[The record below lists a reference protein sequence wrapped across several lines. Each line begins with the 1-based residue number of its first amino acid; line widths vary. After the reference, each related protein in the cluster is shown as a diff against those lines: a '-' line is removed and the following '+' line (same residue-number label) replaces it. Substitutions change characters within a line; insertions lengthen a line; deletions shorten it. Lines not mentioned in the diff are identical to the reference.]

1 MENISNNMYSNDPDT
16 TPEPKDEPIAE
27 LTGWE
32 NMDADEEIE
41 VTTVTA
47 ESDTTK
53 EITPDDYADF
63 ADKALNKIFDALE
76 DPANADEETQENL
89 TAQIAVLSGFYNLF
103 NDEDP
108 NHPDQVFQHMTAT
121 YRHLTDLATQS
132 NQPRIA
138 EAHQRQANAVA
149 QVAHNFE
156 DYIRQ

>member
-1 MENISNNMYSNDPDT
+1 MENTPNSYNPNNAE
-16 TPEPKDEPIAE
+16 TPSEP
-27 LTGWE
+27 TGWE
-32 NMDADEEIE
+32 NMDTQDEI
-41 VTTVTA
+41 TITS
-47 ESDTTK
+47 ESDTTR

-76 DPANADEETQENL
+76 DPENADEDTQENL
-89 TAQIAVLSGFYNLF
+89 TAQIAVLSGLYNLF

-108 NHPDQVFQHMTAT
+108 NHPDQVFQHMTTT
-121 YRHLTDLATQS
+121 YNHLTDLASQS

-149 QVAHNFE
+149 QVARGFE